1 MVEQEVLDKLDV
13 LELLDDQEHLGRR
26 EELVRPVHSVVLEL
40 LVSSI
45 DYINDSSFYQYR
57 FQPNEP

>member
-45 DYINDSSFYQYR
+45 DYI
-57 FQPNEP
+57 